1 MQRGAAVT
9 FQVIPRERA
18 FFDLLEQ
25 AADGVAQGARELA
38 ALVDDLP
45 HGEERWRR
53 IQDLEDAGDD
63 LTHRMMALLATTFV
77 TPVDRQDI
85 HRLASWL
92 DDVLDSMHAVSDLL
106 VLHAVNEPIPHLRQQ
121 ADVLVRATGAVV
133 RVVGGL
139 RSYGAAGRDWAEI
152 TRLEREGDRIYRRA
166 VAALFSGEHRPMEV
180 LKWKDLL
187 GEMEAAI
194 DRCED
199 IADAV
204 ESIVLKHA

>member
-1 MQRGAAVT
+1 VT

-25 AADGVAQGARELA
+25 AAEGVAQGARELD
-38 ALVDDLP
+38 ALIDDLP
-45 HGEERWRR
+45 HGEERYRR
-53 IQDLEDAGDD
+53 IQDLEHAGDD

-92 DDVLDSMHAVSDLL
+92 DDVLDSMEAVSDLL

-121 ADVLVRATGAVV
+121 ADVLVRATRAVV

-166 VAALFSGEHRPMEV
+166 VAALFSGDHRPMEV

>member
-1 MQRGAAVT
+1 MT

-92 DDVLDSMHAVSDLL
+92 DDVIDSMHAVSDLL

-139 RSYGAAGRDWAEI
+139 RTYGAAGRDWAEI